1 MVVEIV
7 VGGQNYCRWGILAD
21 DQAKAWCFWI
31 QYGTSLGFFKGTLPG
46 AWLWGLRGPPACCY
60 KSLDQQLDRFHPAK
74 AGPPSNNNNVQHH
87 FHLYYSDLCEFL
99 FSKKG
104 YIMGQSYVCMYQIS
118 NEVYYK
124 YLIGLISQ
132 EQCTHN
138 LTTIFVFK
146 RSVTKLH
153 FGNFVLVVFGSES
166 TKKL

>member
-1 MVVEIV
+1 MVLES
-7 VGGQNYCRWGILAD
+7 ILTSV
-21 DQAKAWCFWI
+21 
-31 QYGTSLGFFKGTLPG
+31 YGTSLGFFKGTLPG
-46 AWLWGLRGPPACCY
+46 AWLWGLGGPPACCY

-104 YIMGQSYVCMYQIS
+104 YIMGQSYTCIKWGILYV
-118 NEVYYK
+118 
-124 YLIGLISQ
+124 SQ

-138 LTTIFVFK
+138 LMTIFVFE

-153 FGNFVLVVFGSES
+153 FVTNEHFISFW
-166 TKKL
+166 